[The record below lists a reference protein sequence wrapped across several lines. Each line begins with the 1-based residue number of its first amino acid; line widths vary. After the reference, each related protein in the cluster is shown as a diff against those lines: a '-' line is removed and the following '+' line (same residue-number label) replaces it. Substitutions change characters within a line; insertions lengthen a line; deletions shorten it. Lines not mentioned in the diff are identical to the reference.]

1 MEKKI
6 QARRR
11 KGVVR
16 DVSVVWA
23 NTNPRSGKK
32 RNRRSCL
39 ASRECAIK
47 HVFLGAGDAPERVF
61 AVRDCRA
68 GWLYRLGPRL
78 GDEARWREVCSLARA
93 RVVCRAAAVAPADMP
108 RLYVDISP
116 VRSATNRF
124 SRPALPPGTVFAV
137 RDRRA
142 GRLDRSDLR
151 LGHDAGWREGCSLAR
166 ARVVPRQSRRR
177 IRRTG
182 ATTNPRKVSTNI
194 GSSKAERSRDAP
206 DFDAIRSPR
215 GRRGYGF
222 A

>member
-1 MEKKI
+1 MYGTSKRVGMEKKI

-16 DVSVVWA
+16 DVSVIWA

-166 ARVVPRQSRRR
+166 ARVLRRAAAVAPPDSSNGSHDKPKKSVYEHW
-177 IRRTG
+177 IFEGGTIAGRT
-182 ATTNPRKVSTNI
+182 RL
-194 GSSKAERSRDAP
+194 
-206 DFDAIRSPR
+206 
-215 GRRGYGF
+215 
-222 A
+222 